1 MTDAWVAAREAARVA
16 GVELRPLTSVE
27 DAERLNEVIVETW
40 GGQRLDREVIRA
52 LAVSGNVPWGA
63 FGDGE
68 LVGIVLGWAGVD
80 DGGLHVHSHMLAAR
94 PGRRHAGVGYAL
106 KLAQRAQALDQGITV
121 MHWTFDP
128 LVARNAWLNLGK
140 LGALV
145 DGFARAFYGDMEDA
159 INAGERSDRFTISW
173 ELEREPGL
181 RRSSVPAD
189 ARVVLRAEGDG
200 TGPHPILDLDPPP
213 GGVVLLEIP
222 REYHDLRVADPEL
235 GRAWRDAVADAA
247 EACLGRGLAGVAF
260 LREPSAYV
268 FARSDGASS

>member
-1 MTDAWVAAREAARVA
+1 MPGWSCSRSRRWRTPSDST
-16 GVELRPLTSVE
+16 TS
-27 DAERLNEVIVETW
+27 IVETW

-52 LAVSGNVPWGA
+52 LAISGNVPWGA
-63 FGDGE
+63 FADGE

-121 MHWTFDP
+121 MRWTFDP

-145 DGFARAFYGDMEDA
+145 DGFARAFYGDMADA
-159 INAGERSDRFTISW
+159 INAGERSDRFTIAW
-173 ELEREPGL
+173 DLEREPGPW
-181 RRSSVPAD
+181 RGSVAAD
-189 ARVVLRAEGDG
+189 ARVVLRAEDAG
-200 TGPHPILDLDPPP
+200 TAPHPILDLDPLP
-213 GGVVLLEIP
+213 GDVVLLEIP

-247 EACLGRGLAGVAF
+247 GGVPRPGPRGRRLPPRTVRVRLRPRRDEA
-260 LREPSAYV
+260 PS
-268 FARSDGASS
+268 

>member
-1 MTDAWVAAREAARVA
+1 M
-16 GVELRPLTSVE
+16 ELRPLTSLE
-27 DAERLNEVIVETW
+27 DAERLNDVIVETW

-63 FGDGE
+63 FADGE

-121 MHWTFDP
+121 MRWTFDP

-145 DGFARAFYGDMEDA
+145 DGFARAFYGDMADA
-159 INAGERSDRFTISW
+159 INAGERSDRFTIAW
-173 ELEREPGL
+173 DLEREPGPW
-181 RRSSVPAD
+181 RRSAPGSVPDD
-189 ARVVLRAEGDG
+189 AQVVLRAEGAG
-200 TGPHPILDLDPPP
+200 AAPRPILDLDALP
-213 GGVVLLEIP
+213 GDVVLVEIP

-235 GRAWRDAVADAA
+235 GRAWRDALADAA

-260 LREPSAYV
+260 LRGPSAYV
-268 FARSDGASS
+268 FALSDGASS

>member
-1 MTDAWVAAREAARVA
+1 MTDAWVAAREAARGA
-16 GVELRPLTSVE
+16 GVELQPLTSVE
-27 DAERLNEVIVETW
+27 DAERLNDVIVETW

-121 MHWTFDP
+121 MRWTFDP

-140 LGALV
+140 LGALA
-145 DGFARAFYGDMEDA
+145 DGFARAFYGEMADA
-159 INAGERSDRFTISW
+159 INAGERSDRFTIAW
-173 ELEREPGL
+173 DLEREPGPW
-181 RRSSVPAD
+181 RGSVAAD
-189 ARVVLRAEGDG
+189 ARVVLRAEG
-200 TGPHPILDLDPPP
+200 TAPHPILDLDPPP
-213 GGVVLLEIP
+213 GDVALLEIP

-247 EACLGRGLAGVAF
+247 EACLGRGLVGVAF

-268 FARSDGASS
+268 FARADGASS